1 MRRLRHP
8 SKKRL
13 AAWLSAGDATL
24 EAHIATCERCAS
36 RLEDIS
42 EPSQPLGEALSAM
55 LAPPEDLY
63 PRLRIGIAAKMST
76 REDLQLLAELM
87 GLPFQAAKTLAV
99 HDPPRRNQE

>member
-1 MRRLRHP
+1 MRRPWHP

-13 AAWLSAGDATL
+13 AAWLANGDSSLDT
-24 EAHIATCERCAS
+24 HISTCERCATK
-36 RLEDIS
+36 LEDIS
-42 EPSQPLGEALSAM
+42 EPSQPLGEALRAM

-63 PRLRIGIAAKMST
+63 PRLRVGIAAKMST

-87 GLPFQAAKTLAV
+87 GLPFHAAKTLTA